1 MRTVILAGGYAKRLW
16 PLTLSRPKPLL
27 PVAGRPILDYLF
39 AGMPENTVPILSVNR
54 RFADHFA
61 AWLSGSGYRA
71 ELVIEETRS
80 EEEKLGAVGALAH
93 LVERLGIEED
103 LLVVG
108 GDNIFPF
115 TLGEFVAAYS
125 GRTLV
130 ALYRLGDRVAARRY
144 GVAEVRDN
152 RVVRFVEK
160 PGDPPSDLVST
171 ACYLF
176 PARILPFFSEFLREA
191 EKGKD
196 APGYFLQWLL
206 SREEIEAFVF
216 DGPWFDIGSRDAYIR
231 ANLHFNGGKSWIS
244 PEATIRDSA
253 IRDSVILDDAVI
265 EGCVLTGCVVDGGTR
280 LQGVTLRDAIAGRGT
295 DLRRIP

>member
-1 MRTVILAGGYAKRLW
+1 MKIVILAGGYAKRLW
-16 PLTLSRPKPLL
+16 PLTLWRPKPLL

-39 AGMPENTVPILSVNR
+39 EGMSPGAVPILSVNR

-93 LVERLGIEED
+93 LVERLGIDED

-130 ALYRLGDRVAARRY
+130 ALYRLGDRAAARRY

-176 PARILPFFSEFLREA
+176 PARILPFFNRFLREA

-231 ANLHFNGGKSWIS
+231 ANLHFNGGRSWIAS
-244 PEATIRDSA
+244 EAETPG
-253 IRDSVILDDAVI
+253 SVIEESV
-265 EGCVLTGCVVDGGTR
+265 VLGRARIVDSELRGCVVDEDVN
-280 LQGVTLRDAIAGRGT
+280 LVGVELSQVIIGRGS
-295 DLRRIP
+295 DIRRVP

>member
-1 MRTVILAGGYAKRLW
+1 MRTVVLAGGYAKRLW

-39 AGMPENTVPILSVNR
+39 AGMPENAVPILSVNR

-61 AWLSGSGYRA
+61 AWLSGSGHRA

-80 EEEKLGAVGALAH
+80 EEEKLGAVGALAY
-93 LVERLGIEED
+93 LVERLGIDED

-115 TLGEFVAAYS
+115 ALSDFAAAYT
-125 GRTLV
+125 GRVLV
-130 ALYRLGDRVAARRY
+130 ALYRLGDRGAARRY
-144 GVAEVRDN
+144 GVAEVRGN
-152 RVVRFVEK
+152 LVVRFVEK
-160 PGDPPSDLVST
+160 PERPPSDLVST

-176 PARILPFFSEFLREA
+176 PRRVLPLLREFLRAAEA
-191 EKGKD
+191 GKD

-206 SREEIEAFVF
+206 SREEVEAFVF
-216 DGPWFDIGSRDAYIR
+216 DGPWFDIGSREAYIR
-231 ANLHFNGGKSWIS
+231 ANLHFNGGESWIS
-244 PEATIRDSA
+244 PDAAIRDST
-253 IRDSVILDDAVI
+253 IRDSVILGDAVI
-265 EGCVLTGCVVDGGTR
+265 EGCSITGCVVDGGTH
-280 LQGVTLRDAIAGRGT
+280 LQGVTLQDVIVGRGS